1 MGGALL
7 MPSSGRPAD
16 PAPRLDATV
25 MAMVVAREFFDGAVV
40 NLGIGIPMHCA
51 DVIPPDREVLLHS
64 EHGLLGFGP
73 LAGSPEGVDPYV
85 FIVGNRPVLPQPG
98 MVFLSHDESFALI
111 RGGHIDITVMG
122 GMQVDAEGNLANAH
136 APGKPAANLGGA
148 PDLATGARRTIIMM
162 YHTASDGS
170 AKVVERCTLPLT
182 APRCV
187 DRIVTDVAVIDVD
200 ADGLLLREVAPGWSP
215 EAVQAITAAPLRVAA
230 DLREISLA

>member
-1 MGGALL
+1 MAPGGI
-7 MPSSGRPAD
+7 PSD

-25 MAMVVAREFFDGAVV
+25 MAMVVVREFFDGAVV

-64 EHGLLGFGP
+64 EHGLLGFGT
-73 LAGSPEGVDPYV
+73 LLRSPEGVDPYV
-85 FIVGNRPVLPQPG
+85 FIVGNRPVLPKPG

-111 RGGHIDITVMG
+111 RGGHIDLTVMG

-148 PDLATGARRTIIMM
+148 PDLATCAKRTVIMM

-170 AKVVERCTLPLT
+170 PKVLERCTLPLT

-187 DRIVTDVAVIDVD
+187 DRIVTDVAVIDVTE
-200 ADGLLLREVAPGWSP
+200 DGLVLREVAPGWTP
-215 EAVQAITAAPLRVAA
+215 EAVQAITGARLLVAPDV
-230 DLREISLA
+230 REVTLG